1 MYEVMYRNHSVFK
14 IEIEGRQ
21 KGIVQICDE
30 KYLPF
35 DIWLDEG
42 DDIDIRLHNLTNFNT
57 WAIDRL
63 FNLGEEFFEDIPN
76 YLKQIEKYNDIKKTK
91 IAIATRC
98 LSLDDCYWVKD
109 SNENLLW
116 EDFNLA
122 SVKKAVTEQFRVGKI

>member
-1 MYEVMYRNHSVFK
+1 MYEVRFKNYLVFE
-14 IEIEGRQ
+14 IEIDGKK
-21 KGIVQICDE
+21 KGIAEIYNE
-30 KYLPF
+30 KWLPF
-35 DIWLDEG
+35 DIEEG
-42 DDIDIRLHNLTNFNT
+42 DDIDTRLHNLTNFNT

-122 SVKKAVTEQFRVGKI
+122 SVKKAVTEQFWVGNI